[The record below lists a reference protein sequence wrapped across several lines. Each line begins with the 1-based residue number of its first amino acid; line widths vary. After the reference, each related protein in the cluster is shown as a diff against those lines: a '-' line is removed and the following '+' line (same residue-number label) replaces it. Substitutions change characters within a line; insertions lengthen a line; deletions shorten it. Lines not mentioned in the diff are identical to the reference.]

1 MIYRLL
7 TTALLLALAV
17 VAETGCATKKYVRNR
32 IAERVEPLENRTGE
46 LEETSRRNSQQIS
59 ELNSQI
65 SDVRGKADQALNTA
79 DRAAASAEQ
88 ANTRVAQVEGSV
100 SDLRENIDRYT
111 VQNTS
116 MVFFRPGST
125 RLTPEAISQL
135 NALAQ
140 QIGTQRG
147 FVLEIVGFGDTSRAT
162 RYNENLA
169 ELRAQAVERYLA
181 DKQNIPV
188 MRMYAIG
195 FGEPGAMGG
204 AAAPVSTATVGGGT
218 YNEAEIRRSVRIRVL
233 TNDAVTRIQQ
243 RSRTASGNR

>member
-1 MIYRLL
+1 MLYKIFSGL
-7 TTALLLALAV
+7 LLLALAV
-17 VAETGCATKKYVRNR
+17 ATQTGCATKKYVRNR

-59 ELNSQI
+59 DLNSQV

-100 SDLRENIDRYT
+100 ADLRDNIDKYT

-116 MVFFRPGST
+116 MVFFRPGSA
-125 RLTPEAISQL
+125 RLTPEAMSQL
-135 NALAQ
+135 NTMASQLGANQ
-140 QIGTQRG
+140 G
-147 FVLEIVGFGDTSRAT
+147 FVLEIVGYGDTSRAT
-162 RYNENLA
+162 RINENLA

-181 DKQNIPV
+181 DKNGIPV

-195 FGEPGAMGG
+195 FAEPRPIG
-204 AAAPVSTATVGGGT
+204 AATAPVSTATGGGL
-218 YNEAEIRRSVRIRVL
+218 NGAEIRRSVQIRVL
-233 TNDAVTRIQQ
+233 TNDAVSHSQQ
-243 RSRTASGNR
+243 RGRTASGNH